1 MSSGG
6 PNIVPQRHL
15 CEVGEVIASRYR
27 IVSELGEGSFGHV
40 YKAVDSAGTSYAVKV
55 LHLWDVPSDIRQPLI
70 DRFEMEYRTGRIQSD
85 YLVHSEEIGYLAG
98 NPYIVM
104 EFCSGG
110 DLCAKVG
117 DDGLQTA
124 RYAFDILCG
133 LNDLHVNGKVHRDL
147 KPENVLIKA
156 NGIAAL
162 TDFGIAGDRN
172 KRMTERNIF
181 GRPYQVFGTYA
192 YMPPEQVNRARGGST
207 VLPTTD
213 IFSFGVLLY
222 QLITGRLPFG
232 RLEDQNDLVRYQKKG
247 KAGDWDRTALYEKPF
262 GRMWEPVIEGC
273 LRPDYRQRIQTAGE
287 AMALIPDFGQ
297 KPVPFRPADLRTS
310 AGSGSAGSGAGHA
323 SAGYGLRILQGMDFG
338 QVHDLTSIL
347 RQRNIFLVTVGRG
360 ENNVIQLHDFQTFYT
375 SRYHFTI
382 EVNPSLDTFIIRDGQ
397 WNMEERCWRPSSNG
411 TYVNSTEV
419 SAMGQV
425 LVPGDIITVGE
436 ITMKFDEIDNINS

>member
-1 MSSGG
+1 MSVSRAH
-6 PNIVPQRHL
+6 IVPERHI
-15 CEVGEVIASRYR
+15 CKIGEVINSRYT

-40 YKAVDSAGTSYAVKV
+40 FKVKDVSGVVYALKL

-70 DRFEMEYRTGRIQSD
+70 DRFEMEYRTGRISSD
-85 YLVHSEEIGYLAG
+85 YLVHSVDIGYLAG

-110 DLCAKVG
+110 DLCKKTG
-117 DDGLQTA
+117 DDGAQTA
-124 RYAFDILCG
+124 KYAHDILCG

-147 KPENVLIKA
+147 KPENVLIKE

-222 QLITGRLPFG
+222 QLITGKLPFG
-232 RLEDQNDLVRYQKKG
+232 KLEDQNDLVWYQKKG
-247 KAGDWDRTALYEKPF
+247 KAGDWDRISLYEKPM
-262 GRMWEPVIEGC
+262 GRQWEAVISGC
-273 LRPDYRQRIQTAGE
+273 LQPDYKLRLQTVKDVMKLLPHFAQV
-287 AMALIPDFGQ
+287 AVPQ
-297 KPVPFRPADLRTS
+297 PKPYPVSQPKPYPVSRTS
-310 AGSGSAGSGAGHA
+310 
-323 SAGYGLRILQGMDFG
+323 GYKLRILQGIDHG
-338 QVHDLTSIL
+338 KEYDLTRIVSQSK
-347 RQRNIFLVTVGRG
+347 RFLVTVGRG
-360 ENNVIQLHDFQTFYT
+360 ENNTIRLMDFQSFYT
-375 SRYHFTI
+375 SRNHFTI
-382 EVNPSLDTFIIRDGQ
+382 EVNPDMASFIIRDGQ
-397 WNMEERCWRPSSNG
+397 WDMTERKWKTSSNG

-419 SAMGQV
+419 SHMGQK
-425 LVPGDIITVGE
+425 LNPGDIITAGE
-436 ITMKFDEIDNINS
+436 ITMKFETY